1 MRLLAA
7 TEKLPVSTG
16 APSLTL
22 ALLRAAVGLQAV
34 VFLASIYYCLYP
46 FPFLD
51 QIEWILGYLRDGFPS
66 VFQAHNQHRLPIPRS
81 LLILDLKLFQG
92 APVVVPL
99 AGLLAL
105 FVLAACLVRASRS
118 FASAAAPKS
127 STVVGCLAILLL
139 IRGYTIPDYVTAST
153 IQFVLFLAFAALSL
167 SAATKGPGQS
177 QNAKAVAYG
186 LAAAGCGA
194 SGLAVFP
201 ALAWISWRLWKD
213 RLRALLLSAMTI
225 LLSVVYFHG
234 MKLGGTATP
243 NPFHA
248 LKFVIE
254 YFGVPWE
261 RMSITSPLAFFQG
274 ALIVGVLSVLIVR
287 KTFGKSPSSPEAF
300 LLALAIVLLTT
311 GLMTAFGRSSSVD
324 LETQGSR
331 YALVAATAQAV
342 AWILLSRRLARFIME
357 WNPRPFYRSA
367 AVIVLSL
374 YLLGEQAL
382 ATMLVHRRTAEM
394 AEVKKHVCAGD
405 QSQRDLKLL
414 YFSDPNRA
422 AEFVETI
429 KKDRLYCG
437 AY

>member
-1 MRLLAA
+1 LAA
-7 TEKLPVSTG
+7 KAEITASIPARSR
-16 APSLTL
+16 TL
-22 ALLRAAVGLQAV
+22 ALLRGAVIVQAA
-34 VFLASIYYCLYP
+34 VFLASIYFCLYP

-81 LLILDLKLFQG
+81 LLILDLKLFRG
-92 APVVVPL
+92 ASVVVPL

-105 FVLAACLVRASRS
+105 VVLAACLVRASRN
-118 FASAAAPKS
+118 FASATAPKE
-127 STVVGCLAILLL
+127 STMVGCVAILLL

-167 SAATKGPGQS
+167 SAATQGRGVWQS
-177 QNAKAVAYG
+177 TKAIAYG

-201 ALAWISWRLWKD
+201 ALAWISWRLWKN
-213 RLRALLLSAMTI
+213 RLWALSLLAVTI
-225 LLSVVYFHG
+225 LLSVAYFHG
-234 MKLGGTATP
+234 MKLGGPVTT
-243 NPFHA
+243 NPLPA

-261 RMSITSPLAFFQG
+261 RMPITYPLAFLQG

-287 KTFGKSPSSPEAF
+287 KTFRGSPSSPEAF
-300 LLALAIVLLTT
+300 LLALAIVLLAT

-331 YALVAATAQAV
+331 YALVAATAQAI
-342 AWILLSRRLARFIME
+342 AWILLYRPLTRFIVE
-357 WNPRPFYRSA
+357 RNLRPASRNA
-367 AVIVLSL
+367 AVIALSIG
-374 YLLGEQAL
+374 LLGEQAL
-382 ATMLVHRRTAEM
+382 ATMMVHRRTAEM
-394 AEVKKHVCAGD
+394 AEVKKHVCSGEP
-405 QSQRDLKLL
+405 SKKDLKIL

-422 AEFVETI
+422 AEFVEAI
-429 KKDRLYCG
+429 RNYRLYCG
-437 AY
+437 PY